1 MEKKQGLNKLN
12 ERLYKLEQVCEDTDD
27 LLDILTKKQ
36 KSIKKAKL
44 QELNDVYMA
53 NLSDTIN
60 ELSKDNFFNILSF
73 TIQFSE
79 ENIDSISQILLTK
92 KSDELLILVV
102 IDFMTKIYNGEYT
115 DKFIENCIIG
125 IQTLK
130 NTNKYIIDEPKNIE
144 KKKSFFRK

>member
-1 MEKKQGLNKLN
+1 MEKKHGLNKLN
-12 ERLYKLEQVCEDTDD
+12 ERIYKLEQVCEDTDD

-53 NLSDTIN
+53 NLTDTIN

-125 IQTLK
+125 IQILK
-130 NTNKYIIDEPKNIE
+130 NTNKHIIDEPITIE